1 VSSLPQGG
9 FHERTKS
16 GRRRAIVSGVIL
28 LLLLV
33 IWSAIVLSWGPPS
46 EQTGGSRENGSR
58 ARAGETPASRDSKRE
73 AVPDEP
79 ASVRQDSE
87 GGAADQPAGE
97 PSGRQQSAPSA
108 APPPGGADAG
118 RAGSGRGHA
127 ESAGFRPDPLGT
139 GATGGDLAPVD
150 EERVRFAAARFITA
164 AYGYSG
170 DDADAYNQGVGETVA
185 WPVFYESPGSKEI
198 ARFAEQVE
206 KTGTRSAALLTRF
219 ERTGGDSAAVT
230 GYAYFETGEGYGRNG
245 GLTGSR
251 ISYRQKMTLVRSGG
265 AWIVKATEPVE
276 ET

>member
-1 VSSLPQGG
+1 VL
-9 FHERTKS
+9 
-16 GRRRAIVSGVIL
+16 L

-33 IWSAIVLSWGPPS
+33 IWSVIVLSWGPPS
-46 EQTGGSRENGSR
+46 EQAGGSRENGSQP
-58 ARAGETPASRDSKRE
+58 RAGEAPAPGDGERE

-79 ASVRQDSE
+79 ASARQDPE
-87 GGAADQPAGE
+87 GGAADQSAGE
-97 PSGRQQSAPSA
+97 PSGGQQSAPSA
-108 APPPGGADAG
+108 APPTGGADTG
-118 RAGSGRGHA
+118 RAGSGRGHG

-139 GATGGDLAPVD
+139 GASEGDLAPVD
-150 EERVRFAAARFITA
+150 EERVRFAAARFVTA

-170 DDADAYNQGVGETVA
+170 ENADAYNQGVGETVA

-198 ARFAEQVE
+198 GRFAEQVE
-206 KTGTRSAALLTRF
+206 KSGTRSAALLTRF
-219 ERTGGDSAAVT
+219 EQTGGDSADVT

>member
-9 FHERTKS
+9 FRQRTKS
-16 GRRRAIVSGVIL
+16 GRRRVIVSGVLL

-58 ARAGETPASRDSKRE
+58 ARAGEAPAPEDGESE

-118 RAGSGRGHA
+118 RAGSGR
-127 ESAGFRPDPLGT
+127 EPAGFRPDPLGT
-139 GATGGDLAPVD
+139 GASDGDLAPVD
-150 EERVRFAAARFITA
+150 EERVRFAAARFVTA

-170 DDADAYNQGVGETVA
+170 ENADAYNQGVGQTVA

-198 ARFAEQVE
+198 GRFAEQVE

-219 ERTGGDSAAVT
+219 EKTGGDSAAVT

-251 ISYRQKMTLVRSGG
+251 ISYRQKVTLVRSGG